1 MIPGHGP
8 CHCASGTCN
17 PSRSSSTV
25 EGEERHDFLIQIR
38 HQFVVCRRQRQGESV
53 SLTNCFEGIFIIFC
67 KACCSWLDE
76 GGVSASG
83 GFYLWHSR
91 FSLSNFVGVYFFF
104 FRVLSLDIC
113 LVVFGAFFSLFLDSV
128 LFTYHSTRLTFM
140 VLCYFTPFFVFV
152 PLQCVIFHLCVFS
165 FTISSLSLNFGTTTP

>member
-1 MIPGHGP
+1 MKGEFQLLVGFTFGIP
-8 CHCASGTCN
+8 
-17 PSRSSSTV
+17 V
-25 EGEERHDFLIQIR
+25 FL
-38 HQFVVCRRQRQGESV
+38 SPT
-53 SLTNCFEGIFIIFC
+53 SLVYIF
-67 KACCSWLDE
+67 
-76 GGVSASG
+76 
-83 GFYLWHSR
+83 
-91 FSLSNFVGVYFFF
+91 FFF